1 ALGDADYIT
10 AGSNNIILGGYGDDQ
25 ITLGGGTAVVLGDNG
40 VVRRYGVTAGDANDG
55 FQSLADV
62 YMVDTTDT
70 TAATGG
76 NDTIASNGGENVIL
90 GGVGSDFITAGAGT
104 DNIVLG
110 DNGVVNMNQV
120 GADADNIQS
129 SPCADGTY
137 TCASPVGAGDTIIAG
152 SNNIILG
159 GVGQDQITLGGGT
172 AVVLGDNGTVRR
184 TGALDTHGNLQ
195 TTVTSVETSDVEQAT
210 GDADTIV
217 SNGGQNVILG
227 GVGGDTISANFG
239 SQNIILG
246 DNGVVNLDNADSND
260 ISSTEPGL
268 GGDDTIQAGT
278 SFFDP
283 ATAIEADNQT
293 IELGYVDGLV
303 TGQQVTYD
311 NGGGTS
317 IGGLV
322 NGATYYVIVVSAT
335 EVKLATTSLNALAG
349 HAIALTAPVG
359 GGTAQELIPSGLA
372 GSGSTTGVTS
382 NIIIGGFGHDTITLG
397 SGYAVVLGDNGIVR
411 RVGGDIGFGDLA
423 DVVQVATT
431 DTTDA
436 TGGPDT
442 ITSNGGQNVIL
453 GGVGGDTINADQGSQ
468 NIILGDDGTVGL
480 GYLGSYD
487 ISSELS
493 LLGGDDTINAVLA
506 DVQATSN
513 IIIGGFGHDTITLGS
528 GYAVV
533 LGDNGT
539 VTRPTITGD
548 GFGHLADVTRVAT
561 TDLSEATGGPD
572 TIISNG
578 GENVIV
584 GGVGSD
590 TINASNGSD
599 NIILGDDGVVNM
611 NQTTGND
618 IYSDVAGDSYT
629 GTDDA
634 GDLGNADM
642 IFAGSNN
649 IIIGGYG
656 SDVINL
662 GGGYAIVLG
671 DNGVVRR
678 YGVTPGNANN
688 GFQSLSAVYLVE
700 TTDTTEATGGKDQIT
715 STGGENVILGGVGSD
730 TITANPG
737 SDENIILGDDGVV
750 NMNQTAGNDI
760 YTDVAG
766 DSYTGHDDPGALG
779 DADTITAG
787 SNNIILGGYGA
798 DQITLGGGTAV
809 VLGDNGVVRRYGVT
823 PGNANDG
830 FQTLAAVYLVATTD
844 TTEATGA
851 GDTITSNG

>member
-317 IGGLV
+317 

-493 LLGGDDTINAVLA
+493 LLGGDDTINAGLA

-513 IIIGGFGHDTITLGS
+513 I
-528 GYAVV
+528 
-533 LGDNGT
+533 
-539 VTRPTITGD
+539 
-548 GFGHLADVTRVAT
+548 
-561 TDLSEATGGPD
+561 
-572 TIISNG
+572 
-578 GENVIV
+578 
-584 GGVGSD
+584 
-590 TINASNGSD
+590 
-599 NIILGDDGVVNM
+599 
-611 NQTTGND
+611 
-618 IYSDVAGDSYT
+618 
-629 GTDDA
+629 
-634 GDLGNADM
+634 
-642 IFAGSNN
+642 
-649 IIIGGYG
+649 
-656 SDVINL
+656 
-662 GGGYAIVLG
+662 
-671 DNGVVRR
+671 
-678 YGVTPGNANN
+678 
-688 GFQSLSAVYLVE
+688 
-700 TTDTTEATGGKDQIT
+700 
-715 STGGENVILGGVGSD
+715 
-730 TITANPG
+730 
-737 SDENIILGDDGVV
+737 
-750 NMNQTAGNDI
+750 
-760 YTDVAG
+760 
-766 DSYTGHDDPGALG
+766 
-779 DADTITAG
+779 
-787 SNNIILGGYGA
+787 
-798 DQITLGGGTAV
+798 
-809 VLGDNGVVRRYGVT
+809 
-823 PGNANDG
+823 
-830 FQTLAAVYLVATTD
+830 
-844 TTEATGA
+844 
-851 GDTITSNG
+851 